1 MRFKGA
7 LLLLVMLL
15 SLAVAM
21 TSFAEDEDA
30 ADPAPLPQDIYPN
43 ADVIITKDSKDNT
56 LVTFRAY
63 GDYKVTKD
71 HPSEWFTIT
80 YPSNTDVTIRN
91 LSMVDSK
98 LNIVFDGA
106 SVKKLILF
114 SVDTKAALNA
124 AVNVNFH
131 MYSGE
136 IQTLSL
142 MSIPRSISQYLGTSY
157 DSMSSPLH
165 TVTLN
170 LHKGSIDLLNPTAY
184 MVSITNYHLNIFN
197 DMTINKLYTTGE
209 NGKYSNLY
217 VNMNGSHIGYMTNIA
232 SKVGTIRYDIQ
243 SGIIDYFCLGA
254 NTEHVS
260 SKKLANMST
269 FYVSG
274 DVKIHLSD
282 YLTVKKCIM
291 GAGILNI
298 PNLLRNGEIVSDSV
312 IHMVTIDA
320 PDLTIYN
327 DSSFFTERR
336 TSAYHFNNYKIGQNP
351 YAYSLMDTFDYNGTD
366 VKVYSENGVWDSK
379 SSCTIPVGG
388 LLSINTELFVQY
400 DGRFTVEKGATVYNS
415 NNVVLSG
422 YLIVEGTFINN
433 SVIQCRLGSSV
444 TGDISGIGYLA
455 EYKND
460 PITTSTLDVKTD
472 RTAVVIALPDELS
485 IETIS
490 ATFTNDNRS
499 VTIAIDNIECI
510 IDNELLISLHEVDPP
525 EDFER
530 TFRLDVKGIDISD
543 SEKCKLSVTL
553 PTNNNVCTDVYAFDY
568 ITNEYEVIGSSEF
581 DTKVT
586 FPSDDYNQFF
596 LLTYIDDRPNPN
608 PEPVDEKTGMT
619 NLDYFLIAAIIAVLC
634 VTVYA
639 IVTMKRD

>member
-30 ADPAPLPQDIYPN
+30 ADPAPLPQEIYPN

-197 DMTINKLYTTGE
+197 DMSINKLYTTGE

-232 SKVGTIRYDIQ
+232 SKVGTIRYAVGLRR
-243 SGIIDYFCLGA
+243 SIDPL
-254 NTEHVS
+254 
-260 SKKLANMST
+260 
-269 FYVSG
+269 
-274 DVKIHLSD
+274 
-282 YLTVKKCIM
+282 
-291 GAGILNI
+291 
-298 PNLLRNGEIVSDSV
+298 
-312 IHMVTIDA
+312 
-320 PDLTIYN
+320 
-327 DSSFFTERR
+327 
-336 TSAYHFNNYKIGQNP
+336 
-351 YAYSLMDTFDYNGTD
+351 
-366 VKVYSENGVWDSK
+366 
-379 SSCTIPVGG
+379 
-388 LLSINTELFVQY
+388 
-400 DGRFTVEKGATVYNS
+400 
-415 NNVVLSG
+415 
-422 YLIVEGTFINN
+422 
-433 SVIQCRLGSSV
+433 
-444 TGDISGIGYLA
+444 
-455 EYKND
+455 
-460 PITTSTLDVKTD
+460 
-472 RTAVVIALPDELS
+472 
-485 IETIS
+485 
-490 ATFTNDNRS
+490 
-499 VTIAIDNIECI
+499 
-510 IDNELLISLHEVDPP
+510 
-525 EDFER
+525 
-530 TFRLDVKGIDISD
+530 
-543 SEKCKLSVTL
+543 
-553 PTNNNVCTDVYAFDY
+553 
-568 ITNEYEVIGSSEF
+568 
-581 DTKVT
+581 
-586 FPSDDYNQFF
+586 
-596 LLTYIDDRPNPN
+596 
-608 PEPVDEKTGMT
+608 
-619 NLDYFLIAAIIAVLC
+619 
-634 VTVYA
+634 
-639 IVTMKRD
+639 